1 VKTAD
6 ALTLTTTSLAAAG
19 IENPRRE
26 ARYLLAAA
34 AQTTTTALLS
44 LKDIDEAKFTSLLTR
59 RCAHEPLAYI
69 TGVKEFWG
77 LTFAVSPATLIPRP
91 DSETLIEA
99 ALETFPDK
107 TAVQNILDLGTGTG
121 CLLLAALTAFPAAF
135 GIGTDISAAAAAL
148 AAANAKS
155 LGLTR
160 RAAFLAANWGA
171 PLTKKFHLII
181 SNPPYIPTPDLTA
194 LMPDVAN
201 YEPATA
207 LDGGADG
214 LTAYQAIVATLP
226 TLLSAHGAAIIELG
240 IGQAGPVAALAQS
253 AGFSTKTRPDL
264 AGIPRALI
272 IRP

>member
-6 ALTLTTTSLAAAG
+6 ALTLITNRLAAAG

-26 ARYLLAAA
+26 ARYILAAA
-34 AQTTTTALLS
+34 HGLTPTALLA
-44 LKDIDEAKFTSLLTR
+44 LEDTDEAKFIPLVTR
-59 RCAHEPLAYI
+59 RGAHEPLAYI

-77 LTFAVSPATLIPRP
+77 LTLSVSPATLIPRP

-99 ALETFPDK
+99 AIDTFPDK
-107 TAVQNILDLGTGTG
+107 SAVKTILDLGTGTG
-121 CLLLAALTAFPAAF
+121 CLLLACLTEFLAAL
-135 GIGTDISAAAAAL
+135 GIGTDVSPAAAAL
-148 AAANAKS
+148 AAANAKNLS
-155 LGLTR
+155 LSQ
-160 RAAFLAANWGA
+160 RAKFLAANWSA
-171 PLTKKFHLII
+171 PLAAQFDLIL
-181 SNPPYIPTPDLTA
+181 SNPPYIPTPDLAA

-214 LTAYQAIVATLP
+214 LTAYKTIITALP
-226 TLLSAHGAAIIELG
+226 TLLSQNGAAIIELG
-240 IGQAGPVAALAQS
+240 INQAEQVAALAQS
-253 AGFSTKTRPDL
+253 AGFRTKTRPDL